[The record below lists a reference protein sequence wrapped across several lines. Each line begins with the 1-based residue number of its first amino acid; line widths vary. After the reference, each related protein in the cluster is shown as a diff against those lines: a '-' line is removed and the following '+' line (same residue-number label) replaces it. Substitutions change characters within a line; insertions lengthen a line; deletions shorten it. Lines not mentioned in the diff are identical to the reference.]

1 MNSHETKCPHCEA
14 ILAKVNLKRH
24 IRTVHDK
31 QKDHKCDLC
40 GKEYFAK
47 KRLNEHIKRDHDKI
61 RDEKCNQCGKFF
73 FTKELLKS
81 HVRNI
86 HSKDQNQKV
95 HEEVKYD
102 DANDG
107 SSKVVE
113 NKGNDKIYC
122 EKCGSTQST
131 VG

>member
-1 MNSHETKCPHCEA
+1 MNAHETKCPHCEA

-73 FTKELLKS
+73 YTKELLKS

-102 DANDG
+102 DANDRVC
-107 SSKVVE
+107 KVVE
-113 NKGNDKIYC
+113 NKENDKIYC

-131 VG
+131 VR